1 MEKKRLLKKKINL
14 GTCRLL
20 LGCDGKQSTQIIN
33 TPRER
38 GWACTR
44 PPQIS
49 SGPLV
54 VSFVQMS
61 LDLVS
66 QSKKDSPFSQ
76 KEKKK
81 KKVAPDLSPR
91 KEKGDR

>member
-1 MEKKRLLKKKINL
+1 
-14 GTCRLL
+14 
-20 LGCDGKQSTQIIN
+20 
-33 TPRER
+33 
-38 GWACTR
+38 
-44 PPQIS
+44 
-49 SGPLV
+49 
-54 VSFVQMS
+54 MS